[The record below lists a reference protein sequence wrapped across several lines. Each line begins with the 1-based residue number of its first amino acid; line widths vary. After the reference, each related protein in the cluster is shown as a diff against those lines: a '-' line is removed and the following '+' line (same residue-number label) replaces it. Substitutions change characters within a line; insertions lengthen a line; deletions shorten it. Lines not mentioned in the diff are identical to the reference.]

1 MNAVISP
8 LRARGLSFSNESRQI
23 MADWL
28 RTTRSTKRRLKLRAM
43 LRQRYPAGL
52 LNEAEVEAL
61 LDLIED

>member
-8 LRARGLSFSNESRQI
+8 LRARGLSSSNESRQI

-28 RTTRSTKRRLKLRAM
+28 RTARSTKRRPNLRAM

-52 LNEAEVEAL
+52 LNEAEFEAL